1 MNMDLPESQVL
12 LVEDDPRLPELL
24 RALLHDDNIKL
35 TCAKEAVAALKLAR
49 EGHFDL
55 ILLDLGLAHGMR
67 YDYEAAQRCL
77 DKAIRIA
84 PKKAAALT
92 MAGTHCRNFGR
103 YEMARHY
110 FERAIDESCASPDS
124 LVKLAEIYERF
135 RLLEEASKLVD
146 RALQMDSGCVLALLV
161 RARLDRLAGRLDQAE
176 SALRPL
182 LGQTDPN
189 SWSTRIRGWYEL
201 AAILDRRGRYDEAIQ
216 AVLDRRR
223 EGLHE
228 ADADSHVAQ
237 IYLDRA
243 KKDLANREKWAQQA
257 AFYFDKAAAL
267 APGDP
272 FILENAMDGFN
283 RVGDYSEKGCPHYEK
298 AVGFGEAALA
308 LLQSSTV
315 SVEGHVRSYPTQPIK
330 EGIEPRL
337 KRIRRKVE
345 AWCRKTS

>member
-1 MNMDLPESQVL
+1 MPNLIQSKMVSGVL
-12 LVEDDPRLPELL
+12 WATTVVLVSVGGYYVGWGAE
-24 RALLHDDNIKL
+24 
-35 TCAKEAVAALKLAR
+35 AKYE
-49 EGHFDL
+49 DL
-55 ILLDLGLAHGMR
+55 I
-67 YDYEAAQRCL
+67 
-77 DKAIRIA
+77 
-84 PKKAAALT
+84 T
-92 MAGTHCRNFGR
+92 
-103 YEMARHY
+103 
-110 FERAIDESCASPDS
+110 IDTPPPE
-124 LVKLAEIYERF
+124 VKL
-135 RLLEEASKLVD
+135 EE
-146 RALQMDSGCVLALLV
+146 Q
-161 RARLDRLAGRLDQAE
+161 
-176 SALRPL
+176 
-182 LGQTDPN
+182 
-189 SWSTRIRGWYEL
+189 
-201 AAILDRRGRYDEAIQ
+201 GRYDEAIQ